1 MRHCDHESTASAL
14 LTRGSLRQVPQDVGT
29 EMSFTEIVVSKKV
42 QLKNAILLEG
52 LPGVGNVGKLATA
65 HLIAELGAT
74 KCTEIYSSHF
84 PPQVLIEESGEV
96 RLVNNELF
104 YWRGKKDARD
114 LLFLTGEYQG

>member
-1 MRHCDHESTASAL
+1 
-14 LTRGSLRQVPQDVGT
+14 
-29 EMSFTEIVVSKKV
+29 MSFTEIVVNEEV
-42 QLKNAILLEG
+42 QLENAVLLEG

-104 YWRGKKDARD
+104 YWRGKDGARLAIPDRRVPGHGGFGTVRADAE
-114 LLFLTGEYQG
+114 TA